1 MMEEN
6 PPLPEDMVEEVLEEP
21 LPTKKVKVV
30 AE

>member
-6 PPLPEDMVEEVLEEP
+6 PPLPEDMVEEVLEP